1 MSHSTVTYRPRLA
14 LATAGLALLTLALA
28 QEGCGHPDSAK
39 NPGESD
45 RPGEMIGDGDSG
57 ALAAPRLT
65 GIESSALEPAAVEDA
80 AGLLW
85 VAWIRAPVSGAAP
98 ELVASVW
105 KDGQRLAPPIAL
117 ARADSLPAAPAITPL
132 PGGALCIWESG
143 PALERELLACKLE
156 WDGNELRAGEL
167 EHPAENLDGVLLPQL
182 CSLSSGSA
190 GLVFSAQSAS
200 SLELFVCTRTQA
212 GWSKAL
218 RVTNDNFDD
227 WCPRIAADHRDR
239 LHIVSDR
246 YDGQSF
252 DVMYRVMEAGRLQRE
267 WAIAPSPGYEG
278 LPDLA
283 LEPDG
288 TAWIVWESAAQFGE
302 IGPLR
307 GGRQIGLCRVD
318 EDGIRYAAPASL
330 PDARMRADFP
340 RVLWSGAGPLVL
352 FRSLAPPFHAAEQRL
367 AGARRAEDPPP
378 LRANAYVNPLANF
391 YSAFWTRALSF
402 DSRGKSVLREY
413 PRTEGG
419 NEHALSTLQ
428 SGPVPH
434 VLLPA
439 DMRGYAKDAPGR
451 FGGSIA
457 RPARIALQ
465 PLVASEGLPPL
476 TEIAPTSLRADPP
489 RAARLGRGD
498 WLVGDLHRH
507 TEASR
512 CAGDQDGTT
521 LDAIRYARG
530 PGALDF
536 LAISDHFQ
544 HLQVWDWWRARRDAD
559 RFYSPGRLV
568 TFASIERAIPS
579 RGHVN
584 ELQAGSGEWSFDPQ
598 TFGRHPWQGGH
609 KEKETSQEFLHIPHM
624 TAREQSELPWTE
636 IDWRP
641 RLVELY
647 QGRRGSYEG
656 AAAPYRALDFNAP
669 GGALQTGLQAGHR
682 FGFAGSS
689 DHGASSDGFTLVR
702 AASTRESIFEA
713 LCSGLAAAATT
724 PAAFSARW
732 TPDRFDSIER
742 NNLELELRG
751 PAPLVSVDLF
761 KNGELQEHRA
771 GSGTVEFWVLSSRRW
786 GPYEGKPLQVNFEGA
801 DLLSVRSRQAG
812 EDEAQFERTPNGFA
826 FTKQRNAVDW
836 ILEVEVG
843 DARGS
848 MTLQWGEDAFT
859 HGFNQTAPGGI
870 TVLPAPFEK
879 ELLWRMGKPLGKP
892 IGKPLETDSAAAGTT
907 LVFADL
913 ERGSDAHY
921 YLRAAFADGNLLWA
935 PIDSSRV
942 AAETNQS
949 ERAR

>member
-1 MSHSTVTYRPRLA
+1 MSNPTVTQRPRLA
-14 LATAGLALLTLALA
+14 LALAGLALLTLAVA
-28 QEGCGHPDSAK
+28 QEGCGQPGSAK
-39 NPGESD
+39 NPGSSD
-45 RPGEMIGDGDSG
+45 RPGETDGDAGGGGS
-57 ALAAPRLT
+57 PRLT
-65 GIESSALEPAAVEDA
+65 GSDASALEPAAAEDA
-80 AGLLW
+80 EGLLW
-85 VAWIRAPVSGAAP
+85 VTWIRAPASGAAP
-98 ELVASVW
+98 ELVAAVW
-105 KDGQRLAPPIAL
+105 KAGERLALPIAL
-117 ARADSLPAAPAITPL
+117 APADSLPAAPAIAPV
-132 PGGALCIWESG
+132 PGGALCVWESG
-143 PALERELLACKLE
+143 PAMQRKLVASKLE
-156 WDGNELRAGEL
+156 WDGKQLRAGAL
-167 EHPAENLDGVLLPQL
+167 EQPAENLEGVLLPQL

-200 SLELFVCTRTQA
+200 SLELFACTRTQA
-212 GWSKAL
+212 GWSPAL
-218 RVTNDNFDD
+218 RITNDNFDD
-227 WCPRIAADHRDR
+227 WCPRIAADEADR

-252 DVMYRVMEAGRLQRE
+252 DVIYRVVEAGRVLRE
-267 WAIAPSPGYEG
+267 TAIAQSPGYEG

-283 LEPDG
+283 LEAG
-288 TAWIVWESAAQFGE
+288 GGAWIVWESAAQFGE

-318 EDGIRYAAPASL
+318 EDGIRYASPASL

-340 RVLWSGAGPLVL
+340 RVLWSGSGPLVL
-352 FRSLAPPFHAAEQRL
+352 FRSLAPPFHTAEQRL
-367 AGARRAEDPPP
+367 AGARRAQEPPP

-402 DSRGKSVLREY
+402 DSRGESVLCEY

-419 NEHALSTLQ
+419 NEHALSTLPN
-428 SGPVPH
+428 GPVPH
-434 VLLPA
+434 ALLPA

-476 TEIAPTSLRADPP
+476 TREAPAALRSDPP
-489 RAARLGRGD
+489 RAAEVERGD

-559 RFYSPGRLV
+559 RFYAPGRLV
-568 TFASIERAIPS
+568 TFASVERAIPT

-584 ELQAGSGEWSFDPQ
+584 ELQGGSGEWSFDPQ
-598 TFGRHPWQGGH
+598 TFGRHPWQGGRT
-609 KEKETSQEFLHIPHM
+609 ERESSAEFLHIPHM
-624 TAREQSELPWTE
+624 TAREHSELPWTE

-669 GGALQTGLQAGHR
+669 SGAVQAGLQAGHR

-689 DHGASSDGFTLVR
+689 DHGASSDGFTLVQ

-724 PAAFSARW
+724 PAAFSTRW
-732 TPDRFDSIER
+732 TAAQSDSLAR
-742 NNLELELRG
+742 NDLELELRG
-751 PAPLVSVDLF
+751 PAPVVRVDLF
-761 KNGELQEHRA
+761 KNGELQQQR
-771 GSGTVEFWVLSSRRW
+771 SGTGTREFWVLSSRRW
-786 GPYEGKPLQVNFEGA
+786 GPYGSKPIQVRIEGA
-801 DLLSVRSRQAG
+801 NLLSVRSRQAG
-812 EDEAQFERTPNGFA
+812 EDEAEFERSDDSFA

-836 ILEVEVG
+836 VLEVEVG
-843 DARGS
+843 NATGS
-848 MTLQWGEDAFT
+848 MTLQWGEDTYT
-859 HGFNQTAPGGI
+859 HALDKTAPGAI
-870 TVLPAPFEK
+870 SVLPAPFEK
-879 ELLWRMGKPLGKP
+879 EMLWRMGKPLEKT
-892 IGKPLETDSAAAGTT
+892 LETDSAAAGTS
-907 LVFADL
+907 LLFEGL
-913 ERGSDAHY
+913 ERGTDAHY

-935 PIDSSRV
+935 PIDSSAV
-942 AAETNQS
+942 AVETIQT
-949 ERAR
+949 EQAR